1 MLTHILSSLLTKK
14 QDMNMKQK
22 NENQQDTD
30 KHLHDKLSVGAVG
43 CIYYTQTLLIIKKSK
58 I

>member
-1 MLTHILSSLLTKK
+1 MLTQILSSLLTKK
-14 QDMNMKQK
+14 QDVNMKQK
-22 NENQQDTD
+22 NGNQQDTD

-43 CIYYTQTLLIIKKSK
+43 CNHYTQTILIIKKQK